1 MVDSGERGKEVK
13 VCWEETICGLLQP
26 VNMIYTLGLYRLP
39 SLGEIICGLCP
50 EMRDV

>member
-1 MVDSGERGKEVK
+1 MGKGKEVK
-13 VCWEETICGLLQP
+13 VCWEETISGSLHH

-39 SLGEIICGLCP
+39 SLGEIISGLCP